1 MIRITALVVFEQVGD
16 GPGGSYMLGQNQ
28 AEYPGFGGTD
38 TSGVIGSA
46 QRAELRV
53 AELVPGGDTP
63 TSGNF
68 TTAFT
73 SLATDLGTKLSA
85 TPNAYNGSTATLLSI
100 IQGWA
105 TGNP

>member
-1 MIRITALVVFEQVGD
+1 MFEQVGD
-16 GPGGSYMLGQNQ
+16 GPGGSYMLGQSQ

-38 TSGVIGSA
+38 TYGEVASS

-53 AELVPGGDTP
+53 AELVPGGDAP

-85 TPNAYNGSTATLLSI
+85 TPNTYNGASATLLSI
-100 IQGWA
+100 IQGWS
-105 TGNP
+105 TGTP